1 MQKKIDIG
9 QLSKVEIQWNVRPV
23 DYSVEK
29 ADEIKNK
36 MALKYGI
43 PKKNIYINANFI
55 KKNENGETEV
65 ATTDIV
71 QNIQDPKFQ
80 QELFKIYLKD
90 NDITDYDFDSILKID
105 NMMNSLIDYSVYD
118 KFRRYK
124 IEWVKWSNF
133 LSYGENNFIDFT
145 NLSGLVLLKSEPAN
159 QGGKTNFACDLIE
172 FLLFGSVD
180 SGKANVLKKIF
191 NKHLPEA
198 TEVKVEGGIEIDGE
212 HYIIRRSLTRP
223 QLKKRTNKST
233 VTQKVEYFRVV
244 DGTEIILDDIENLEE
259 ESNTKTNKVIK
270 EAIGNKKDFNL
281 VVLANSDNLKELISM
296 KDTERGK
303 LLSRWIG
310 LLPLEEKD
318 IKAREKW
325 NKEISPTLLSNKYN
339 KEELKNSVEIFNK
352 DILSLKDI
360 IKTTEIKFKECEE
373 KISKQN
379 KEKEELFGLKQFVD
393 ASLSNIDMN
402 TLEKKKQEIT
412 EEGLNIKNNIE
423 QIDIEINNIGELEF
437 SDSDYNALIEKREDL
452 TNTIAKIKADI
463 HLLKNQVTAL
473 EKAEFCPT
481 CGQKLVNVDNSEK
494 IKEIKEKIDSLISKG
509 ILKNNELS
517 AVKNDILSIEETRK
531 KYQEKTSL
539 ELKKASLSVILA
551 NRRNELT
558 EVKNTINNLIR
569 SKEAIEHN
577 NKIDIKINVLK
588 ADIQTEEN
596 IKYRLFTELEGY
608 KNEIKTYEKQINDY
622 QIIINKLNDEE
633 TIIKSWKYYLMMV
646 GKNGIGKMVLRQT
659 LPIINSELN
668 YLLEDV
674 CDFKVYVEIDDKN
687 DINFYIVTDDGVKS
701 DLSSGSG
708 FEQTVSA
715 LALRAVLGNISTMS
729 RPSFMLLDEVLGGVA
744 KDNYENIKKLYDRI
758 LKDYSFIFQVTHLD
772 DIADWHDTTVVVKKE
787 NRVSKISISK

>member
-1 MQKKIDIG
+1 MQKKLEIG
-9 QLSKVEIQWNVRPV
+9 QLSKVEVQWNVRPV
-23 DYSVEK
+23 DYSTEK
-29 ADEIKNK
+29 ADEIRTK
-36 MALKYGI
+36 MANKYGI

-55 KKNENGETEV
+55 KKNSNGETEI
-65 ATTDIV
+65 ATADVV

-80 QELFKIYLKD
+80 QELFKKYLD
-90 NDITDYDFDSILKID
+90 ENNITDYDFNAILNID
-105 NMMNSLIDYSVYD
+105 NTLNSIIDYSVYD

-124 IEWVKWSNF
+124 IEWVRWSNF
-133 LSYGENNFIDFT
+133 LSYGENNFIDF
-145 NLSGLVLLKSEPAN
+145 NDLNGLVLLKSEPAN

-198 TEVKVEGGIEIDGE
+198 TEVRVEGGIEIDGE
-212 HYIIRRSLTRP
+212 HYVIKRTLNRP
-223 QLKKRTNKST
+223 QRKKRTSKSV

-244 DGTEIILDDIENLEE
+244 DGTEIILEENENLEE
-259 ESNTKTNKVIK
+259 ESNTKTNKIIK

-281 VVLANSDNLKELISM
+281 VVLANSDNLKELVSM

-325 NKEISPTLLSNKYN
+325 NKEISPSLLSIRYN
-339 KEELKNSVEIFNK
+339 KEDMKSFVDGAKK
-352 DILSLKDI
+352 DIEVLN
-360 IKTTEIKFKECEE
+360 KTIEETEIKLKSCETN
-373 KISKQN
+373 ISKYN
-379 KEKEELFGLKQFVD
+379 SEKEELFGLKQFVD
-393 ASLSNIDMN
+393 SSLSNVDIT
-402 TLEKKKQEIT
+402 TLKAKQNIIT
-412 EEGLNIKNNIE
+412 EEGKNISAKISHIDEEIKAIGNI
-423 QIDIEINNIGELEF
+423 EF
-437 SDSDYNALIEKREDL
+437 SDSDYNMLVENRDKLVNI
-452 TNTIAKIKADI
+452 IASIKADI
-463 HLLKNQVTAL
+463 QLLKGQNISL
-473 EKAEFCPT
+473 EKAEYCPT
-481 CGQKLVNVDNSEK
+481 CGQKLINVDNSAIISDNKKK
-494 IKEIKEKIDSLISKG
+494 IEELTNNGIKN
-509 ILKNNELS
+509 NNELTS
-517 AVKNDILSIEETRK
+517 IKTKISELDEIRKNYLK
-531 KYQEKTSL
+531 KNSL
-539 ELKKASLSVILA
+539 EINKASLNVTLA
-551 NRRNELT
+551 NKRNEYT
-558 EVKNTINNLIR
+558 EIKNLLDNLLR

-577 NKIDIKINVLK
+577 NKIDTKINIIK
-588 ADIQTEEN
+588 ASIQTEES
-596 IKYRLFTELEGY
+596 IKYRLVSEIEGY
-608 KNEIKTYEKQINDY
+608 KREIKHLTQKISEHE
-622 QIIINKLNDEE
+622 IIINRLNEE
-633 TIIKSWKYYLMMV
+633 EVIVKSWKYYLMMV

-674 CDFKVYVEIDDKN
+674 CDFNVFVEIDDKN
-687 DINFYIVTDDGVKS
+687 DINFSIVVDDVKS

-708 FEQTVSA
+708 FEQTVAA

-787 NRVSKISISK
+787 NRVSTISVLK